1 MRKRLGLALTYALM
15 LFSGCEKIDEGYN
28 PSGGN
33 LPTNYIVIFD
43 GSFSPSSLTL
53 VGGNSVTF
61 LNSSSGSHQIISADS
76 TTINTGLL
84 APQAYYYWKKDITGT
99 YPFHCS
105 LHPAEQG
112 VLVLTP

>member
-1 MRKRLGLALTYALM
+1 MKKWLCIGWVCSLI

-28 PSGGN
+28 PTGGN

-43 GSFSPSSLTL
+43 SSFSPSSLTL

-61 LNSSSGSHQIISADS
+61 LNSSSRTHQIISADS
-76 TTINTGLL
+76 AMINTGLL
-84 APQAYYYWKKDITGT
+84 APQAFYYWKKDITGT
-99 YPFHCS
+99 IPFHCS

-112 VLVLTP
+112 VLTLTP